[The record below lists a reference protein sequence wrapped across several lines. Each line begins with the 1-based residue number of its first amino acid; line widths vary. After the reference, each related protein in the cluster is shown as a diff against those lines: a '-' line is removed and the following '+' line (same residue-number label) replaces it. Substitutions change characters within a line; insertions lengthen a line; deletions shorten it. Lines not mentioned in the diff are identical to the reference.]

1 VEFRLLGPLEV
12 VDDDGGTV
20 ALGGQRPRALL
31 TLLLLNANEV
41 VSVDRLLDGIWGE
54 KPPASGA
61 SALQVHVHA
70 LRQALGADRIV
81 TRPPGYLLRVEEGE
95 LDVERFERLVAEGS
109 PAEALAL
116 WRGPALADV
125 AYESFAQSEAARL
138 EESRLAA
145 LEVRVAADL
154 DDGRHSALVS
164 ELEALVASYP
174 HRERLRAHHML
185 ALYRA
190 GRQAD
195 ALESFQEAR
204 TSLQELGLDPSPELR
219 ELQQR
224 ILNHDPGLT
233 APAVEARPPSTEGA
247 SVRATE
253 LIGRDVE
260 LAAVTALLGRS
271 DVRLVT
277 LTGPGGTGKTTLA
290 LAASEAV
297 GSAPFVDLAPVADPQ
312 LVLPA
317 IGTALG
323 IDEVPGEAPVASVA
337 AAVGES
343 TLVVLDNLEHLPGSF
358 PDVAALLD
366 AAPDLRIL
374 ATSRVP
380 LRIAPEH
387 EFRVPPLQVPAQ
399 GETSLEAIS
408 PIAAVRLYVARAQQ
422 AVPQF
427 EPSDANAESLAR
439 ITRALDGLPLAIEL
453 AAARVRVLG
462 VEGTAKRLGEALAF
476 LVRTAPDLPERQRS
490 LQAAVDWS
498 VNLLGPEA
506 RHVRVVLAAFP
517 GGATLDALEAVA
529 DPGTDVATAVEEL
542 LDASLVQHHLDEAGE
557 PRFDMLQ
564 TIRAHATAE
573 LDGSDAGSVIR
584 RRHLDWCIELADG
597 GEPRYWRRG
606 VPWLDRVE
614 PELANVRAA
623 LDFARAEDDAEREV
637 LLASSMRH
645 FWRVRG
651 HAIEGRRR
659 LDEALERSDSLE
671 PLRRARVIAETA
683 IMRGVAG
690 EYDEAQALWLS
701 ALEIYREQGETV
713 EAGRMLSEL
722 GYCSIGAGDLESA
735 ISYYEQARDT
745 LAETDEDFVLQIVL
759 GNLAE
764 VYENTGDLERARSTA
779 LEVLEAQTHS
789 GDRDGVAFTSFT
801 LASIALAGGELEEAH
816 GRLVDCLEVAEEV
829 GYLELTAYALGLAA
843 ALAVAL
849 GSNEQ
854 AALLVGASRELF
866 GNLAVTPQAI
876 EAARQASVVEAL
888 GERLDDLPALVE
900 RGSDLDREAAVELA
914 LRLDPA
920 IAGSGGAAR

>member
-12 VDDDGGTV
+12 VDDDGETV

-31 TLLLLNANEV
+31 ALLLLNANEV

-109 PAEALAL
+109 PADALAL

-145 LEVRVAADL
+145 LESRIAADL
-154 DDGRHSALVS
+154 DDGRHGALVS
-164 ELEALVASYP
+164 ELDALVAAYP
-174 HRERLRAHHML
+174 HRERLRAQHML

-204 TSLQELGLDPSPELR
+204 TTLQELGLDPSPELR

-224 ILNHDPGLT
+224 ILNHDPALGAPT
-233 APAVEARPPSTEGA
+233 VERRPPADSAPARTP
-247 SVRATE
+247 E
-253 LIGRDVE
+253 LIGRDVD
-260 LAAVTALLGRS
+260 LAAVNALLGRP

-290 LAASEAV
+290 LAAAEAT
-297 GSAPFVDLAPVADPQ
+297 GGAPFVDLAPVAEPQ

-323 IDEVPGEAPVASVA
+323 VDEAPGEEPLASVA
-337 AAVGES
+337 GAVGGA
-343 TLVVLDNLEHLPGSF
+343 TLIVLDNLEHLPGAF
-358 PDVAALLD
+358 PTVAALLD
-366 AAPDLRIL
+366 AAPELRIL

-380 LRIAPEH
+380 LRVAHEH
-387 EFRVPPLQVPAQ
+387 EYRVPPLQVPEQ
-399 GETSLEAIS
+399 GATTLEDIAS
-408 PIAAVRLYVARAQQ
+408 VAAVRLYVARAQQ

-427 EPSDANAESLAR
+427 EPSEASAESLAR

-498 VNLLGPEA
+498 VNLLGPAA

-517 GGATLDALEAVA
+517 GGAALDALEAVS
-529 DPGTDVATAVEEL
+529 DPGTDVATALEEL
-542 LDASLVQHHLDEAGE
+542 LDASLVQHQLDAAGE
-557 PRFDMLQ
+557 PRFDMLE
-564 TIRAHATAE
+564 TIRAHAAAE
-573 LDGSDAGSVIR
+573 LDAGDSGPVVR
-584 RRHLDWCIELADG
+584 LRQLDWCIDLAED

-606 VPWLDRVE
+606 TPWLDRVE

-623 LDFARAEDDAEREV
+623 LDFARAEADLEREAR
-637 LLASSMRH
+637 LASAMRH

-651 HAIEGRRR
+651 HSIEGRRR
-659 LDEALERSDSLE
+659 LDDVYEVSGSLP
-671 PLRRARVIAETA
+671 PLLRARLLSEVAV
-683 IMRGVAG
+683 MRGVGG
-690 EYDEAQALWLS
+690 EFDEAKSLWLQ
-701 ALEIYREQGETV
+701 ALEIFREHGETV
-713 EAGRMLSEL
+713 QVGRMLAEI
-722 GYCSIGAGDLESA
+722 GYTAMAAGDYESA
-735 ISYYEQARDT
+735 ISYCERSRDA
-745 LAETDEDFVLQIVL
+745 LVGTDEDFVLQIVL

-764 VYENTGDLERARSTA
+764 CYEQTGDSARARTTA
-779 LEVLEAQTHS
+779 LEVLEAQTRS
-789 GDRDGVAFTSFT
+789 GDRDGVGFTSFT
-801 LASIALAGGELEEAH
+801 LASIALTAGELDEAH
-816 GRLVDCLEVAEEV
+816 RRLIDALSVSEEV
-829 GYLELTAYALGLAA
+829 GYHELTAYALGLAA

-849 GSNEQ
+849 RSHED
-854 AALLVGASRELF
+854 AALLIGASEELF
-866 GNLAVTPQAI
+866 RQLAVTLQAT

-888 GERLDDLPALVE
+888 GKELDDAPSQIA
-900 RGSDLDREAAVELA
+900 RGSALGREEAVAIAAGLGT
-914 LRLDPA
+914 A
-920 IAGSGGAAR
+920 IAGSGSAR

>member
-1 VEFRLLGPLEV
+1 MEFRLLGPLEV

-31 TLLLLNANEV
+31 ALLLLNANEV

-61 SALQVHVHA
+61 SALHVHVHA

-81 TRPPGYLLRVEEGE
+81 TRPPGYLLRVQEGE
-95 LDVERFERLVAEGS
+95 LDVAQFERLVDEGS

-116 WRGPALADV
+116 WRGRALADV

-145 LEVRVAADL
+145 LEARVAADL

-164 ELEALVASYP
+164 ELDALVAAYP

-204 TSLQELGLDPSPELR
+204 ASLQELGLDPSPELR

-224 ILNHDPGLT
+224 ILNHDPGLS
-233 APAVEARPPSTEGA
+233 APAAPQASAEHGA
-247 SVRATE
+247 ASAPE

-260 LAAVTALLGRS
+260 LAAVLALLGR
-271 DVRLVT
+271 DDARLIT
-277 LTGPGGTGKTTLA
+277 LTGPGGTGKTSLA
-290 LAASEAV
+290 LAATEAV
-297 GSAPFVDLAPVADPQ
+297 GGAPFVDLAPVADEE

-323 IDEVPGEAPVASVA
+323 IDEVPGEAPIASVA
-337 AAVGES
+337 AAVGRP
-343 TLVVLDNLEHLPGSF
+343 TLIVVDNLEHLPGSF
-358 PDVAALLD
+358 PDIAALLD
-366 AAPDLRIL
+366 AAPELRIL

-387 EFRVPPLQVPAQ
+387 EFRVPTLQVPAQ
-399 GETSLEAIS
+399 GETSLDAIS
-408 PIAAVRLYVARAQQ
+408 SIAAVRLYVLRAQQ

-427 EPSDANAESLAR
+427 EPSEANAEALAR

-462 VEGTAKRLGEALAF
+462 VEGTAKRVGEALAF

-498 VNLLGPEA
+498 VNLLGPAA

-517 GGATLDALEAVA
+517 GGATFDALEAVA

-542 LDASLVQHHLDEAGE
+542 LDASLVQHHLGAAAE

-573 LDGSDAGSVIR
+573 LDGGDAGPVIR
-584 RRHLDWCIELADG
+584 RRHLDWCIDLADG

-606 VPWLDRVE
+606 TPWLDRVE
-614 PELANVRAA
+614 PELASVRAA
-623 LDFARAEDDAEREV
+623 LDFARAEGDAEREAR
-637 LLASSMRH
+637 LASAMRH

-651 HAIEGRRR
+651 HSVEGRRR
-659 LDEALERSDSLE
+659 LDDVFEVSESLP
-671 PLRRARVIAETA
+671 PLLRARLVSEVAT
-683 IMRGVAG
+683 MRGVAG
-690 EYDEAQALWLS
+690 DFLDARTLWLE
-701 ALEIYREQGETV
+701 ALDIYRDNGETV
-713 EAGRMLSEL
+713 EVGRMFSEL
-722 GYCSIGAGDLESA
+722 SYSAIAVGDFESA
-735 ISYYEQARDT
+735 ISFCEQARDT
-745 LAETDEDFVLQIVL
+745 LTGTDEDFILQIVL

-764 VYENTGDLERARSTA
+764 CYEQTGDIERARTTA
-779 LEVLEAQTHS
+779 LEVLEAQTRS
-789 GDRDGVAFTSFT
+789 GDRDGVGFTSFS
-801 LASIALAGGELEEAH
+801 LASIALSTGELDEAH
-816 GRLVDCLEVAEEV
+816 RRLLDALSVSEEV
-829 GYLELTAYALGLAA
+829 GFHELSAYALGLAA

-849 GSNEQ
+849 GSHEE
-854 AALLVGASRELF
+854 AALLIGACQELF
-866 GNLAVTPQAI
+866 REVAVTPQAV
-876 EAARQASVVEAL
+876 EAARQASVVETL
-888 GERLDDLPALVE
+888 GKELDDAPSLIV
-900 RGSDLDREAAVELA
+900 RGSALDREAAIGIATDLGT
-914 LRLDPA
+914 A
-920 IAGSGGAAR
+920 IAGSGGSAR